1 MSNMVWYIGWDLVYL
16 RTFMLKAANLVTM
29 VIGNGEIGNG
39 KEDILMHGVRS
50 MCVFKY
56 TYVLYIY
63 IYIHACT
70 YVITYVHR
78 HVFHLRRYRSR
89 LTCWRYMWR

>member
-1 MSNMVWYIGWDLVYL
+1 
-16 RTFMLKAANLVTM
+16 MLKAANLVTM

-39 KEDILMHGVRS
+39 KEDILMYGVRS

-56 TYVLYIY
+56 TYVLCIY
-63 IYIHACT
+63 IYIHACM
-70 YVITYVHR
+70 YGITYVHR
-78 HVFHLRRYRSR
+78 HVFHLWCYRSR